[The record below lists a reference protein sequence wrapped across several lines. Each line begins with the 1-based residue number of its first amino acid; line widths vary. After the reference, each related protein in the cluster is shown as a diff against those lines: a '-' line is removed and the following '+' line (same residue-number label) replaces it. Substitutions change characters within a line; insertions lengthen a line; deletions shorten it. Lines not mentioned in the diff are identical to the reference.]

1 MQTTRISILL
11 AAAASVSAAFITAS
25 PALVR
30 RPQLAPL
37 SGPVCCA
44 ESGATNDPVPKPP
57 SKLPQR
63 EIDSRGFI
71 VPQVGDVVKMPS
83 KWKGEWEVGQV
94 DFVQYVGSR
103 NAYEVDLLPLKSIG
117 NDLYRLPGKKPSLIR
132 TDVAKLGRLLTEY
145 VPERDAYRVNPDD
158 LLPTGGR
165 KVENPSVTEQ
175 GLAEYAELKATLL
188 REAALLGVAGTAV
201 SLPFFGG
208 DVAFAFA
215 LGAAGGCA
223 YLALLQRETDGREG
237 MGRLLAAIVGGRL
250 ALPAVVMAVLASRGI
265 AAKGGQFD
273 FALVRAAHAR
283 ALPTVH
289 HQRASS
295 RASSATTAAGTNGLR
310 CRHLGSTSLGRALP
324 HRRFP
329 TGASTQALPRALPLT
344 NTRALALTGRY
355 LATSSGQRCSASS
368 RTRRRCSCAR
378 SAPLSR
384 SSRLTRGHRRPL
396 RSL

>member
-1 MQTTRISILL
+1 MLTTHVALLL
-11 AAAASVSAAFITAS
+11 AAASSVSAAFITAS

-57 SKLPQR
+57 SKLPPR

-103 NAYEVDLLPLKSIG
+103 NAYEVDLLPLKSIS

-283 ALPTVH
+283 ARALPTVH

-295 RASSATTAAGTNGLR
+295 RASLPPPPPAPRGWVAGTLAARRSGAR
-310 CRHLGSTSLGRALP
+310 FPIGASPQAPP

-329 TGASTQALPRALPLT
+329 AHS
-344 NTRALALTGRY
+344 
-355 LATSSGQRCSASS
+355 
-368 RTRRRCSCAR
+368 
-378 SAPLSR
+378 
-384 SSRLTRGHRRPL
+384 H
-396 RSL
+396 

>member
-1 MQTTRISILL
+1 LSGFDEANFAQTRDMQTAHISILL
-11 AAAASVSAAFITAS
+11 AAASSVSAAFNTAS
-25 PALVR
+25 PAFVR

-37 SGPVCCA
+37 SGLVCCA

-103 NAYEVDLLPLKSIG
+103 NAYEVDLLPLKSIS

-283 ALPTVH
+283 ARCRPSTTNERHLERHLPPPPPAPMGCV
-289 HQRASS
+289 
-295 RASSATTAAGTNGLR
+295 AGTLAARRSGAR
-310 CRHLGSTSLGRALP
+310 FPIGASPQAPP

-329 TGASTQALPRALPLT
+329 AHS
-344 NTRALALTGRY
+344 
-355 LATSSGQRCSASS
+355 
-368 RTRRRCSCAR
+368 
-378 SAPLSR
+378 
-384 SSRLTRGHRRPL
+384 H
-396 RSL
+396 